1 MEYYNNELYHHGI
14 LGMKWGVRRFQNSD
28 GSLKPAGEKRY
39 GSGKS
44 IGQAIKDHKVAVRRK
59 KNLEKARQAR
69 VEKKKA
75 EEEAKK
81 VAEERTKL
89 IAKGKIRPKDMTQD
103 ELDARITRLESERR
117 LKQLERETFEAS
129 KGKKFVDTLMNK
141 VVTPA
146 ATSAGEQFLR
156 KYLNDVGDDVLSALK
171 DGRAKQDP
179 NKRLAAE
186 IERLKN
192 EHTKLD
198 YQKKI
203 EDLKKGKSSDDD
215 EIDKLKNEYSKLDYQ
230 KKIEDL
236 KNPKPSTSDEV
247 RELENKTKLDRL
259 KDENYQTLKK
269 AAEENEYRKKAKDP
283 DYEIDKKLLE
293 RDKNN
298 NGFDDDEEDKD
309 K

>member
-1 MEYYNNELYHHGI
+1 MEYYNDELFHSGI
-14 LGMKWGVRRFQNSD
+14 KGMKWGFRRFQNSD
-28 GSLKPAGEKRY
+28 GSLTPAGRERY

-44 IGQAIKDHKVAVRRK
+44 IGQTIKDYKTVRRRK
-59 KNLEKARQAR
+59 KNLAKARAAK
-69 VEKKKA
+69 VEKQKT
-75 EEEAKK
+75 
-81 VAEERTKL
+81 AEERAKL
-89 IAKGKIRPKDMTQD
+89 IAKGKLRPKDMTQA
-103 ELDARITRLESERR
+103 ELDARIARLESERR

-141 VVTPA
+141 VITPA

-171 DGRAKQDP
+171 DGRAKKDP

-186 IERLKN
+186 IEKLKN

-203 EDLKKGKSSDDD
+203 DDLKKVKSGD
-215 EIDKLKNEYSKLDYQ
+215 EVDIDKLKDEYTKLDYQ
-230 KKIEDL
+230 KKINDL
-236 KNPKPSTSDEV
+236 KNPKESTNDRL
-247 RELENKTKLDRL
+247 RELDNQNKISYLEDDEYQQL
-259 KDENYQTLKK
+259 KRDSQKAEMRNKIKDPNYQWDVEFLK
-269 AAEENEYRKKAKDP
+269 
-283 DYEIDKKLLE
+283 

-298 NGFDDDEEDKD
+298 NGTDDDEEEKD

>member
-1 MEYYNNELYHHGI
+1 MEYYNNNELYHHGI

-44 IGQAIKDHKVAVRRK
+44 LGQAIKDHRVAVRRK

-81 VAEERTKL
+81 VAEERAKL

-103 ELDARITRLESERR
+103 ELNARITRLESERR
-117 LKQLERETFEAS
+117 LKELERQTYEAS
-129 KGKKFVDTLMNK
+129 NSKKFVDGLMNK
-141 VVTPA
+141 VITPA

-156 KYLNDVGDDVLSALK
+156 KTLNKLGDDVLAEWDKQQAAK
-171 DGRAKQDP
+171 DPK
-179 NKRLAAE
+179 KRVAAE
-186 IERLKN
+186 IEKLKN

-203 EDLKKGKSSDDD
+203 EDLKNPKSSVA
-215 EIDKLKNEYSKLDYQ
+215 
-230 KKIEDL
+230 
-236 KNPKPSTSDEV
+236 DEV
-247 RELENKTKLDRL
+247 REWENKRKLEYL
-259 KDENYQTLKK
+259 KDDDYQEKK
-269 AAEENEYRKKAKDP
+269 RESERVKFDRTINDPKYKDP
-283 DYEIDKKLLE
+283 DEGKKKDE
-293 RDKNN
+293 NN